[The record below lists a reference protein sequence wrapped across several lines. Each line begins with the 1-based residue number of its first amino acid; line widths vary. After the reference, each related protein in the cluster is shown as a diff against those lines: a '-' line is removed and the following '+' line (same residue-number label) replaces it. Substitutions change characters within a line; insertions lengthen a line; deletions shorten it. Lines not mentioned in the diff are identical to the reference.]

1 MNTGPK
7 LKNDTLVFGY
17 DTGYDA
23 NGKSLS
29 RQRHYKGPSYFNIL
43 ETHSNSQ
50 SSQETN
56 YSFVYGEEE
65 VKIPKIGKVVSKY
78 CDYNNNRYAADG
90 SVNSGT
96 SCCPNLFYYHNGHID
111 AEANT
116 NYTYSIVYK
125 HTANYT
131 HPNFMYRYEYTSG
144 GDYIKEGGLHSTTD
158 TRRTHLGNGW
168 YHAWG
173 SFTTTS
179 TTARIYAYSF
189 LYNYGLKTDR
199 FYVAKIALVK
209 NQTGQ
214 THFIIPPHQL
224 LAPGSSSVSYT
235 GSIIDLKKTTD
246 INVVNISFD
255 SDGQPTFDGTDDK
268 IEIPANDWNKVSEVT
283 VEIIVLL
290 KGTPIDGNAYHV
302 AVQKDGGYSGA
313 AVYGIRMSN
322 TNVPFA
328 SFSKSAES
336 SGQNQATVYGT
347 QMTTNKYYHLVYTRK
362 VSQSLFYQNGEQ
374 TDKDSS
380 NDNEIFNNTD
390 TVTIGEGDNR
400 QIYGNIPVVKIYNT
414 VLTAAEIK
422 SNFNAYKNRF
432 DL

>member
-23 NGKSLS
+23 DGESLS
-29 RQRHYKGPSYFNIL
+29 RQRHYKGPSYFNVL
-43 ETHSNSQ
+43 EGHNNSQ
-50 SSQETN
+50 SSTTTN
-56 YSFVYGEEE
+56 FSFVYGEEE
-65 VKIPKIGKVVSKY
+65 VKIPKVGKVVSKY

-96 SCCPNLFYYHNGHID
+96 TCCPNLFNYHNGHID
-111 AEANT
+111 VDANT

-131 HPNFMYRYEYTSG
+131 HQNFMYRYEYTSG
-144 GDYIKEGGLHSTTD
+144 GVYIKEGGLHSTTD
-158 TRRTHLGNGW
+158 TRRIHLGNGW

-173 SFTTTS
+173 SFTTSS
-179 TTARIYAYSF
+179 TTARLYAYSF

-214 THFIIPPHQL
+214 THFVIPPHQL
-224 LAPGSSSVSYT
+224 LAPGSSSVAYT

-246 INVVNISFD
+246 INVVDVSFD
-255 SDGQPTFDGTDDK
+255 SVGQPTFDGTDDK
-268 IEIPANDWNKVSEVT
+268 IEIPANDWNKVSQVT

-290 KGTPIDGNAYHV
+290 KGTPIDNNAYHV

-322 TNVPFA
+322 SNVPYA
-328 SFSKSAES
+328 SFSKNADS

-362 VSQSLFYQNGEQ
+362 VGQSLFYQNGEQ
-374 TDKDSS
+374 TGS
-380 NDNEIFNNTD
+380 NTSNNHEIFNNTN
-390 TVTIGEGDNR
+390 TVTIGEGDGR

-414 VLTAAEIK
+414 VLTAEEIK